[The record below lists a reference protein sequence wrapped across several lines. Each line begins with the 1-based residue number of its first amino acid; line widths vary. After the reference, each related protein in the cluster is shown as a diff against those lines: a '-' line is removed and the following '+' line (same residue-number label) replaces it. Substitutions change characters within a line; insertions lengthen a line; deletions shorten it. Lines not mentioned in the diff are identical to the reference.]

1 MALGWESSLEA
12 AGILVVAAPSPGSIP
27 NPLGVWVAPEG
38 GVVVIRNPVRLNSDF
53 VKFRTSVVFE
63 LQRAG
68 VVLGLNWP

>member
-1 MALGWESSLEA
+1 ML
-12 AGILVVAAPSPGSIP
+12 LVPLWWPHLAQDQFQT
-27 NPLGVWVAPEG
+27 PLGVWVAPEG